1 MNIAQIISSMA
12 GGGRELDAV
21 PLVKGFMEKGHN
33 SVIFCRRGSYL
44 DKKAC
49 REKLPVEYVKM
60 SLHLDLPG
68 ILDLAALLRR
78 RKINVIHAHWTRDMF
93 NIILASRLA
102 GGIPVV
108 LTKHVFS
115 TIVKKDPFHA
125 WAFRNVAHVIAISDL
140 VKYNLLETVP
150 INARDITT
158 IYNGIDAAIEW
169 SPGRHKKTL
178 RQELGETPDRKIIS
192 MIGRINEGK
201 GQHLLV
207 EAVARI
213 AGKYPGLRVVFAGK
227 SEGATERYYE
237 AVLKKR
243 IRSLGLPGTFK
254 FLGYRFDIPS
264 IIESSDVVAGCSVF
278 ESLGMTLIEGMAMGK
293 AVIGPDTGAVPE
305 IINDGVNGRMFRYGD
320 TEGLAGILDE
330 ILSNEELCSR
340 IGCEARRTALSK
352 FNISSMV
359 DRVETIF
366 NAVVRDSQNGK
377 LHGEAGFNSN

>member
-1 MNIAQIISSMA
+1 MA

-21 PLVKGFMEKGHN
+21 PLVKGFLDKGHN
-33 SVIFCRRGSYL
+33 SIIVCRKGSYL
-44 DKKAC
+44 DKKALQ
-49 REKLPVEYVKM
+49 EKLPIEYLEM
-60 SLHLDLPG
+60 SGYVDIPD
-68 ILDLAALLRR
+68 IIRLAALLRR
-78 RKINVIHAHWTRDMF
+78 RKIDVIHAHWTRDMF
-93 NIILASRLA
+93 NIIPASRLA

-115 TIVKKDPFHA
+115 TIVKKDPFHS

-169 SPGRHKKTL
+169 SPGRYKKTL
-178 RQELGETPDRKIIS
+178 RQELGETPERKIIS

-227 SEGATERYYE
+227 AEGAAERYYE
-237 AVLKKR
+237 AALKKR
-243 IRSLGLPGTFK
+243 IKSLGLLQTFR

-293 AVIGPDTGAVPE
+293 AVVGPDTGAVPE

-330 ILSNEELCSR
+330 TLSNEERCSR
-340 IGCEARRTALSK
+340 MGLEARRTALSK
-352 FNISSMV
+352 FNISNMV
-359 DRVETIF
+359 DRVKTIF
-366 NAVVRDSQNGK
+366 NAVIRDRSNRQFHGK
-377 LHGEAGFNSN
+377 TTFYDK